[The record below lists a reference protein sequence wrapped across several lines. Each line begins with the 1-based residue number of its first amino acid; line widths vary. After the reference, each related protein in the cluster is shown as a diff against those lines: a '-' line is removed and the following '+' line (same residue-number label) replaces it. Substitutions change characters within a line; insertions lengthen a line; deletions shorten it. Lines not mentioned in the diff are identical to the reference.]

1 MAHKSGFVTIIG
13 KPNVG
18 KSTLL
23 NVLLGEKLSIATSK
37 PQTTR
42 KRILGILSGEDYQII
57 FLDTPGILNPE
68 YLLQQRMLDIINQS
82 VKDSDL
88 LLLMIDLENDP
99 SGSKTFEDE
108 RVQKILK
115 NDEFPKILLLNK
127 IDVSNQKNVEAISEH
142 AASLNFFKKI
152 IPVSAREKTNV
163 RTIIDSILE
172 FLPVHPKYYPEDHL
186 SDEHER
192 FFVSEIIR
200 EKIFELYRDEIPY
213 STEVEIEEFSERENR
228 KDYIRAAIIIERDSQ
243 KPIII
248 GEKGLAIK
256 KLGKLSRESI
266 ESFLQR
272 EVFLELFVKV
282 KEKWRS
288 NPNMLNKFG
297 YKVDES
303 E

>member
-1 MAHKSGFVTIIG
+1 MAHKSGFVSIIG

-18 KSTLL
+18 KSTIL
-23 NVLLGEKLSIATSK
+23 NSLLGEKLSIATSK

-42 KRILGILSGEDYQII
+42 KRILGILSSDDYQII

-68 YLLQQRMLDIINQS
+68 YLLQKRMLEIIDHS
-82 VKDSDL
+82 IMDSDL
-88 LLLMIDLENDP
+88 LLLMIDLEND
-99 SGSKTFEDE
+99 STGSKTFEDE
-108 RVQKILK
+108 RVQKFLK
-115 NDEFPKILLLNK
+115 ENKFPKILLLNK
-127 IDVSNQKNVEAISEH
+127 IDVSNQKTIETISENVL
-142 AASLNFFKKI
+142 SSNYFKKV
-152 IPVSAREKTNV
+152 IPVSALEKTNIQTV
-163 RTIIDSILE
+163 IDSILE
-172 FLPVHPKYYPEDHL
+172 YLPVHPKYYPDDQL

-213 STEVEIEEFSERENR
+213 STEVEIEEFSEKENR

-256 KLGKLSRESI
+256 KLGKLSRQSI

-288 NPNMLNKFG
+288 NPGMLNRFG
-297 YKVDES
+297 YKVDGS